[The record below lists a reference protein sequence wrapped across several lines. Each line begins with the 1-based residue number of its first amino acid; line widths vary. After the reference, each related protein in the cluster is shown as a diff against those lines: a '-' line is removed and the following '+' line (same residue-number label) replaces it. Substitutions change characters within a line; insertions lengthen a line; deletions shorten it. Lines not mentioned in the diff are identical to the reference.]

1 MNDEL
6 TSVSITYL
14 IVRSTK
20 IKDGVDYFTHF
31 DFYVA
36 ESPLAVTEF
45 VSECLKGNFEVNFK
59 GELLRELDNRECLV
73 DPESVALDLIE
84 EFNLEPFALVELWGE
99 SSATTML
106 YTPNERFK
114 FDYTCFYYRSPET
127 DEVFVLTNHG
137 DKYEEQDEEHYGLDD

>member
-6 TSVSITYL
+6 TSVPITYL
-14 IVRSTK
+14 VVRSTK

-45 VSECLKGNFEVNFK
+45 VSECLKGNFE
-59 GELLRELDNRECLV
+59 GEILQELDNRDCLV

-106 YTPNERFK
+106 YTPDERFK
-114 FDYTCFYYRSPET
+114 FDYACFYYRTPEV
-127 DEVFVLTNHG
+127 DELYVLLNNERR
-137 DKYEEQDEEHYGLDD
+137 YESDD

>member
-6 TSVSITYL
+6 TSVPITYL

-20 IKDGVDYFTHF
+20 IMDGVDYFTHF

-36 ESPLAVTEF
+36 ESPLGVTEF
-45 VSECLKGNFEVNFK
+45 VSECLKGNFEVNFE

-73 DPESVALDLIE
+73 DPETVALDLIE

-106 YTPNERFK
+106 YTPDERFK
-114 FDYTCFYYRSPET
+114 FDYACFYYRNPEV
-127 DEVFVLTNHG
+127 DELYVLLNNERR
-137 DKYEEQDEEHYGLDD
+137 YESDD

>member
-6 TSVSITYL
+6 TSVPITYL
-14 IVRSTK
+14 VVRSTK
-20 IKDGVDYFTHF
+20 IMDGVDYFTHF
-31 DFYVA
+31 DFYAA
-36 ESPLAVTEF
+36 ESPLAVTAF
-45 VSECLKGNFEVNFK
+45 MSECLKGNFE
-59 GELLRELDNRECLV
+59 GELLRELDNRDALV

-114 FDYTCFYYRSPET
+114 FDYACFYYRNPEV
-127 DEVFVLTNHG
+127 DELFVITNHEEQ
-137 DKYEEQDEEHYGLDD
+137 YEEDNGLDD

>member
-6 TSVSITYL
+6 TRTPITYL

-36 ESPLAVTEF
+36 ESPLAVTAF
-45 VSECLKGNFEVNFK
+45 VSECLKGNFE
-59 GELLRELDNRECLV
+59 GELLQELDNRDCLV

-84 EFNLEPFALVELWGE
+84 EFKLKPFAVVELWGE

-114 FDYTCFYYRSPET
+114 FDYTCFYYQSSET
-127 DEVFVLTNHG
+127 GELFVITNH
-137 DKYEEQDEEHYGLDD
+137 EEHYGLDD

>member
-6 TSVSITYL
+6 TSVPITYL

-36 ESPLAVTEF
+36 ESPLAVTAF
-45 VSECLKGNFEVNFK
+45 VSECLKGNFE
-59 GELLRELDNRECLV
+59 GEILQELDNRDCLV
-73 DPESVALDLIE
+73 DPETIAIDLIE
-84 EFNLEPFALVELWGE
+84 DFNLEPFALVELWGE

-114 FDYTCFYYRSPET
+114 FDYTCFYYQSSET
-127 DEVFVLTNHG
+127 GELFVITNH
-137 DKYEEQDEEHYGLDD
+137 EEQDEEHYGLDD

>member
-6 TSVSITYL
+6 TSVPITYL
-14 IVRSTK
+14 VVRSTK

-36 ESPLAVTEF
+36 ESPLAVTAF
-45 VSECLKGNFEVNFK
+45 VSECLKGNFD
-59 GELLRELDNRECLV
+59 GELLQELDNRECLV

-84 EFNLEPFALVELWGE
+84 EFKLEPFALVELWGE

-106 YTPNERFK
+106 YTPDERFK
-114 FDYTCFYYRSPET
+114 FDYACFYYRNPEV
-127 DEVFVLTNHG
+127 DELYVLLNNERR
-137 DKYEEQDEEHYGLDD
+137 YESDD

>member
-6 TSVSITYL
+6 TSTPITYL
-14 IVRSTK
+14 VVQTTK
-20 IKDGVDYFTHF
+20 IFEDVDYYTHF

-36 ESPLAVTEF
+36 ESPFGVTDF
-45 VSECLKGNFEVNFK
+45 VSECLKGNFE
-59 GELLRELDNRECLV
+59 GEILQELDNRDCLV

-106 YTPNERFK
+106 YTPDERFK
-114 FDYTCFYYRSPET
+114 FDYTCFYYRSLET
-127 DEVFVLTNHG
+127 DELYVLTNNE
-137 DKYEEQDEEHYGLDD
+137 KRYESDD

>member
-6 TSVSITYL
+6 TSVPITYL
-14 IVRSTK
+14 VVRSTK
-20 IKDGVDYFTHF
+20 IMDGVDYFTHF
-31 DFYVA
+31 DFYVV

-45 VSECLKGNFEVNFK
+45 VSECLKGNFE

-73 DPESVALDLIE
+73 DPESVALDLIA

-114 FDYTCFYYRSPET
+114 FDYTCFYYRNLET
-127 DEVFVLTNHG
+127 DELFVLTNHE
-137 DKYEEQDEEHYGLDD
+137 KKYGLDD

>member
-6 TSVSITYL
+6 TSVPITY
-14 IVRSTK
+14 IVVRSTK
-20 IKDGVDYFTHF
+20 IMDGVDYFTHF

-36 ESPLAVTEF
+36 KSPLGVTAF
-45 VSECLKGNFEVNFK
+45 VSECLKGNFE
-59 GELLRELDNRECLV
+59 GEILRELNNRECLV

-127 DEVFVLTNHG
+127 DEVFVITNHE
-137 DKYEEQDEEHYGLDD
+137 DKYEEQDEERHGLDD

>member
-6 TSVSITYL
+6 TNAPITYL
-14 IVRSTK
+14 VVRSTK
-20 IKDGVDYFTHF
+20 IQDGIDYFTHF

-36 ESPLAVTEF
+36 ESPLAVTAF
-45 VSECLKGNFEVNFK
+45 VSECLKGNFE
-59 GELLRELDNRECLV
+59 GEILQELDNRDCLV

-106 YTPNERFK
+106 YTPHERLK
-114 FDYTCFYYRSPET
+114 FDYACFYYRNPEV
-127 DEVFVLTNHG
+127 DELYVLLNNERR
-137 DKYEEQDEEHYGLDD
+137 YESDD